1 MFPELR
7 VDPQRFKD
15 DFDALAEIGSTGDG
29 GVNRPALS
37 EAHLAARAWFRARAE
52 TAGLDVHIDKAGN
65 YSAVLQ
71 SGLSRAPF
79 LLLGSH
85 LDSVPNGGR
94 FDGALGVTAAL
105 EVLRVIKETRYQFP
119 VTLDAID
126 FTDEEGTLVGLLGSA
141 ALAGKLAAQ
150 DLIAPRGGRE
160 NLLSGLA
167 RAGLIEAGLLS
178 ARRDPNTLAGYLEL
192 HIEQGPRL
200 IRAGK
205 SIGVVTGIVGIA
217 SYRLMFIGRANHAGT
232 TPMGERLDAAQ
243 GAAAFILAVRELVLA
258 EFPTCTANVGQA
270 NLHPGAFNIIPGA
283 AVLGLECRAADLNT
297 FEQLEQALLNRARAE
312 AERFGLRF
320 EAELLGKHPPAPL
333 DLQVQQAITEAARD
347 LHLDVLRIPS
357 GAGHDAQSLSSLCPA
372 GMVFVPSVGGISH
385 SPDEFT
391 EWQDCVNG
399 ANVLLQTA
407 LGLAFQVNTIS
418 GADDRL

>member
-1 MFPELR
+1 MFSELR

-15 DFDALAEIGSTGDG
+15 DFDTLAEIGSTGDG

-52 TAGLDVHIDKAGN
+52 AAGLDVHVDDAGN
-65 YSAVLQ
+65 HSAVLQ
-71 SGLSRAPF
+71 SGLSGAPA

-94 FDGALGVTAAL
+94 FDGALGLVAAL
-105 EVLRVIKETRYQFP
+105 EVLRVIKETGYQLP
-119 VTLDAID
+119 VNLEAID
-126 FTDEEGTLVGLLGSA
+126 FTDEEGTLVGLMGSA

-150 DLIAPRGGRE
+150 DLITPRGGRE
-160 NLLSGLA
+160 NLLNGLA
-167 RAGLIEAGLLS
+167 RAGLTEAGLLS
-178 ARRDPNTLAGYLEL
+178 AKREPQLLAGYLEL

-200 IRAGK
+200 LQAGK

-217 SYRLMFIGRANHAGT
+217 SYWFTFVGRANHAGT

-243 GAAAFILAVRELVLA
+243 GAAAFILAARELVLA
-258 EFPTCTANVGQA
+258 EFPGCTANVGQV
-270 NLHPGAFNIIPGA
+270 NLLPGAFNIIPGA
-283 AVLGLECRAADLNT
+283 AVLGLECRAADLHT
-297 FEQLEQALLNRARAE
+297 FEQLEQALLNRAMAE
-312 AERFGLRF
+312 AGRFGLGF

-333 DLQVQQAITEAARD
+333 DPQVQQAIAEAAQE
-347 LHLDVLRIPS
+347 LHLKVLRIPS

-372 GMVFVPSVGGISH
+372 GMIFVPSVDGVSH
-385 SPDEFT
+385 SPHEFT

-399 ANVLLQTA
+399 ANVLLRTA
-407 LGLAFQVNTIS
+407 LKLVNQLVSSNRT
-418 GADDRL
+418 